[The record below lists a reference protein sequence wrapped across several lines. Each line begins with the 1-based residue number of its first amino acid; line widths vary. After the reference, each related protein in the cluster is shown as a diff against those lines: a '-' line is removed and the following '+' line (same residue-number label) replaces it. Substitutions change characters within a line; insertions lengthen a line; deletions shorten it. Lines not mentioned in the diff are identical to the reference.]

1 MAGELGLK
9 GLNFSFKSFISFAG
23 GRAGEGRKER
33 VKGGRREWREEGE
46 SRGRKERMEGGRRE
60 WREEGESRGRKERVE
75 GGRRERREEGE
86 SEGRGREWREEGERE
101 GRKERVEGGRRKGE
115 KRRKDRYAT
124 NCIHV
129 YLNQT
134 YICPTDKDS
143 RQRDL

>member
-46 SRGRKERMEGGRRE
+46 SRGRKER
-60 WREEGESRGRKERVE
+60 VE
-75 GGRRERREEGE
+75 GGRREGREEGE